1 MKRPASVSSR
11 SNQRHSRARRRLLQ
25 SVAASGAAVTV
36 KALPDKWAKPILET
50 TMLPAHAQATNC
62 QLSCEVTAITGGA
75 RITPS
80 PPIPGGNDVQ
90 VDRWANQGTN
100 NECGATANF
109 ESFFDDVNVAVA
121 ALVDPICQTVDLTAS
136 LSGETSVYVLTSG
149 GDQAGVVNPGNGSV
163 SFTPVNV
170 SFDPT
175 GFTVNANPSTMSA
188 ELDLRINAGGNECNI
203 NVIFSEIV
211 YCIPPG

>member
-11 SNQRHSRARRRLLQ
+11 SSQRHSRARRRLLQ

-36 KALPDKWAKPILET
+36 KTLPDKWAKPILET

-62 QLSCEVTAITGGA
+62 RLSCQVTEITGGTF
-75 RITPS
+75 RVSPS
-80 PPIPGGNDVQ
+80 PPIVGGGSVQ
-90 VDRWANQGTN
+90 VDRLASQAAPNDCGGTAAFN
-100 NECGATANF
+100 TF
-109 ESFFDDVNVAVA
+109 IDDVNVAVA

-136 LSGETSVYVLTSG
+136 LSGETSVYALTSG
-149 GDQAGVVNPGNGSV
+149 GGVQAGVVNPGNGSV

-175 GFTVNANPSTMSA
+175 GFTVNANPSTISA
-188 ELDLRINAGGNECNI
+188 ELDLRIHAGGNDCNI
-203 NVIFSEIV
+203 NVIFSEVV
-211 YCIPPG
+211 YCA